1 MMHYKIIKS
10 IAISCG
16 ALKLS
21 ETMPDTLSI
30 TDIDGLVDY
39 DCSSRSP
46 GFPTSLIANLDA
58 ALGGSVDVVSQ
69 KGLILTFAIVSF
81 RWRSPYEN

>member
-1 MMHYKIIKS
+1 
-10 IAISCG
+10 
-16 ALKLS
+16 
-21 ETMPDTLSI
+21 
-30 TDIDGLVDY
+30 
-39 DCSSRSP
+39 
-46 GFPTSLIANLDA
+46 LDE